1 MVSPPVHQ
9 ILIKLLL
16 FLDKI
21 LVELHE
27 IIVDL
32 QHQKLRWKH
41 FCSILDSKMRIV
53 TRWYTFGTTP
63 YKRFTSQN
71 MMERCQKIGF
81 SVATCRFKG
90 SSDQSHFIF
99 EINVGKSRIRHT
111 TTLKYNVEFLNQFKI
126 D

>member
-63 YKRFTSQN
+63 YKRFKSQN
-71 MMERCQKIGF
+71 MIGF
-81 SVATCRFKG
+81 GVVLRVVQTKAILFSKSMSER
-90 SSDQSHFIF
+90 
-99 EINVGKSRIRHT
+99 VGYDIQR
-111 TTLKYNVEFLNQFKI
+111 L
-126 D
+126 